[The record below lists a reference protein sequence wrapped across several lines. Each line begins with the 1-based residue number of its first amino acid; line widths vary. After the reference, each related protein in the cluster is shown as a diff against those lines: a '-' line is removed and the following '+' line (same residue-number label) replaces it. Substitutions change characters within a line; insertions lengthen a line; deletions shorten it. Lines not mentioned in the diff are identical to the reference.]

1 MANTMRNAV
10 NEVYL
15 DDQSIV
21 KCIYHGRQTA
31 TTLLETT
38 TKILE
43 IMRELVEHDKPVRLL
58 SDIRDLSDYDQPS
71 RIVEMQ
77 ARTALPFWKMAFV
90 TSGQATN
97 GEKVSRTLTSM
108 SGRKSEIRYFRREDD
123 AIGWLSFMNERR
135 GAIAN

>member
-1 MANTMRNAV
+1 MANSVKQTTND
-10 NEVYL
+10 VYL
-15 DDQSIV
+15 DDNSV
-21 KCIYHGRQTA
+21 VRCVYHGRQTA
-31 TTLLETT
+31 ITLLETT

-43 IMRELVEHDKPVRLL
+43 IMRGLVEKDEPVRLL
-58 SDIRDLSDYDQPS
+58 ADIRDLSDYDQPS

-90 TSGQATN
+90 TSGLPTT

-123 AIGWLSFMNERR
+123 AIGWLSFMSNRR
-135 GAIAN
+135 HATAN